1 VVLDRYRAVGA
12 LLGVRQLRAVA
23 RGLGTSVDATPPAE
37 PDPALVDPAS
47 APFESVTD
55 AEERLETLQSRL
67 RADGDRRAVF
77 LTVYARMTRDVRRQL
92 GTGAFENP
100 EWMRDYT
107 VTFAEYYRRAFLAF
121 ERGRVE
127 AVPDPW
133 LLAFGTALEGDALI
147 MQDAILGINAHINYD
162 LALAVRDVGIGSA
175 RASKYRDHR
184 EINDVLAGLV
194 DEQQRTLADIY
205 AAGIADVDA
214 LLGPF
219 DEFLAGASLA
229 EAREQA
235 WRVAVVLSE
244 VSVPLVEVAARW
256 LLRTTAL
263 GGATVVLS
271 PGIDPE
277 LLATLERIERRDH
290 DLAGVLAH
298 VDDRLHGAY

>member
-1 VVLDRYRAVGA
+1 VGA
-12 LLGVRQLRAVA
+12 LLGSRQLRAA
-23 RGLGTSVDATPPAE
+23 YRGSRAEVTASPPEE
-37 PDPALVDPAS
+37 PDPALVEVAAEPFAS
-47 APFESVTD
+47 VAD
-55 AEERLETLQSRL
+55 AEKRLSTLQSRL
-67 RADGDRRAVF
+67 RAETDRRAVF
-77 LTVYARMTRDVRRQL
+77 LTIYTRMTREVRRQL

-100 EWMRDYT
+100 AWMREYT

-133 LLAFGTALEGDALI
+133 LVAFGTALRGDALI

-162 LALAVRDVGIGSA
+162 LALTVRDVGIESD

-184 EINDVLAGLV
+184 AINEILAGLV
-194 DEQQRTLADIY
+194 DAQQQALADIY

-214 LLGPF
+214 VLGPI
-219 DEFLAGASLA
+219 DESFAGASLA

-235 WRVAVVLSE
+235 WRVAVVLSDF
-244 VSVPLVEVAARW
+244 SLRLVEVAARW
-256 LLRTTAL
+256 LLRTTAV

-277 LLATLERIERRDH
+277 LLGILKRIERRDH

-298 VDDRLHGAY
+298 VDDRLQDAH